1 MPRGFLVKRSKKS
14 TPVSYRVRGG
24 EDGDRVLLLSP
35 CCGGARASSPA
46 PSPGPGPLL
55 PPPPA
60 ERAHTALAAALACA
74 PGPLP
79 PPPGPRAAHFGNPEA
94 AHPAPLYSPTRPVS
108 REHEKHKYF
117 ERSFNLGSPV
127 SAESFPTPAALL
139 GGGGGG
145 GGGGTNGAGG
155 GGTCGGDPLLF
166 APAELKMGTAFSA
179 GAEAARGPGPGPPL
193 APAAS
198 VRPPGKR
205 PAPPAAEP
213 PAKVAKAPGAKK
225 PKAIRKLHFEDEV
238 TTSPVL
244 GLKIKEGPVE
254 APRGRAGGAARPL
267 GEFICQ
273 LCKEEYADP
282 FALAQHKCSCIVRV
296 EYRCPECSKVFSCPA
311 NLASHRRWHKPRP
324 APPAA
329 RASEPETAARAEAR
343 EATSGI
349 SDRDTPSPG
358 GVSESG
364 SEDGLYECHHCA
376 KKFRRQAYLRKHLLA
391 HHQALQA
398 KGAPSIPPAEDLLAL
413 YPGPD
418 EKAPQE
424 ATGDGE
430 AAGVLGLSGSAECHL
445 CPVCGETFP
454 SKGAQERH
462 LRLLHAAQVFPCKYC
477 PATFYS
483 SPGLTRHINK
493 CHPSENRQVIL
504 LQVPVRPAC

>member
-1 MPRGFLVKRSKKS
+1 MPRGFLVKRSRKS
-14 TPVSYRVRGG
+14 TPVSYRIRGG
-24 EDGDRVLLLSP
+24 DDGDRAQLLSP
-35 CCGGARASSPA
+35 GCGAARAEPRVA
-46 PSPGPGPLL
+46 PGLGPGSRA

-60 ERAHTALAAALACA
+60 ERAHA
-74 PGPLP
+74 GP
-79 PPPGPRAAHFGNPEA
+79 PPPPPAGPRAAHFGNPEA

-108 REHEKHKYF
+108 REHDKHKFF

-127 SAESFPTPAALL
+127 SAESFPTPAAML
-139 GGGGGG
+139 GGA
-145 GGGGTNGAGG
+145 GAGG
-155 GGTCGGDPLLF
+155 GAGGACGGDALLF

-179 GAEAARGPGPGPPL
+179 GTEPTRAPGPGPPPP
-193 APAAS
+193 PAAL
-198 VRPPGKR
+198 RPPGKR
-205 PAPPAAEP
+205 PAPPAAAEP
-213 PAKVAKAPGAKK
+213 AAKAAKTPGAKK

-282 FALAQHKCSCIVRV
+282 FALAQHKCSRIVRV
-296 EYRCPECSKVFSCPA
+296 EYRCPECAKVFSCPA

-324 APPAA
+324 PPAA
-329 RASEPETAARAEAR
+329 ARAPEPEPAASAETR
-343 EATSGI
+343 EAASGGG

-398 KGAPSIPPAEDLLAL
+398 QGAPPAPAEDLLAV

-424 ATGDGE
+424 AASDGE
-430 AAGVLGLSGSAECHL
+430 AAASVLGLSASAECHL
-445 CPVCGETFP
+445 CPVCGDTFP

-462 LRLLHAAQVFPCKYC
+462 LRMLHAAQVFPCKYC

>member
-1 MPRGFLVKRSKKS
+1 
-14 TPVSYRVRGG
+14 
-24 EDGDRVLLLSP
+24 
-35 CCGGARASSPA
+35 PA
-46 PSPGPGPLL
+46 PTRAPGLL
-55 PPPPA
+55 PPGAARERPPHA
-60 ERAHTALAAALACA
+60 GSRAAQA
-74 PGPLP
+74 PCVSPPVPPP

-145 GGGGTNGAGG
+145 GASGAGG
-155 GGTCGGDPLLF
+155 GGTCGGDALLF

-193 APAAS
+193 PPAAAL
-198 VRPPGKR
+198 RPPGKR
-205 PAPPAAEP
+205 PPPPAAAAAAEP
-213 PAKVAKAPGAKK
+213 PAKAVKAPGAKK

-282 FALAQHKCSCIVRV
+282 FALAQHKCSRIVRV
-296 EYRCPECSKVFSCPA
+296 EYRCPECAKVFSCPA

-324 APPAA
+324 APSAAA
-329 RASEPETAARAEAR
+329 RAPEPEAAARAEAR
-343 EATSGI
+343 EAPGGG

-398 KGAPSIPPAEDLLAL
+398 KGAPPAPPAEDLLAL

-424 ATGDGE
+424 VAGDGE
-430 AAGVLGLSGSAECHL
+430 AAGVLGLSASAECHL
-445 CPVCGETFP
+445 CPVCGESFP

>member
-14 TPVSYRVRGG
+14 TPVSYRVRGC
-24 EDGDRVLLLSP
+24 EDGDRALLLSP
-35 CCGGARASSPA
+35 GCGGAHPEPPA
-46 PSPGPGPLL
+46 PSPGPGPLPR

-60 ERAHTALAAALACA
+60 ERAQAALAAALVCA
-74 PGPLP
+74 PGPLRP
-79 PPPGPRAAHFGNPEA
+79 QPGPRAAHFGNPEA

-145 GGGGTNGAGG
+145 AG
-155 GGTCGGDPLLF
+155 GGTCSGDPLFF

-179 GAEAARGPGPGPPL
+179 GAEGTRGPAPGPPL

-198 VRPPGKR
+198 LRPPGKR
-205 PAPPAAEP
+205 PPPPAAAEP

-254 APRGRAGGAARPL
+254 APRGRAGDAARPL

-282 FALAQHKCSCIVRV
+282 FALAQHKCSRIVRV
-296 EYRCPECSKVFSCPA
+296 EYRCPECAKVFSCPA

-324 APPAA
+324 APAAA

-343 EATSGI
+343 EATGGG

-398 KGAPSIPPAEDLLAL
+398 KGTPPPPPPEDLLAL
-413 YPGPD
+413 YPGPK
-418 EKAPQE
+418 EKAPLQE
-424 ATGDGE
+424 AAGDGE
-430 AAGVLGLSGSAECHL
+430 AAGVLGLSASAECHL